1 MTIPGIPDL
10 AFVRPPQSAG
20 RTGLHRSG
28 PGLGHLVLIRVLRF
42 LAETVLRCGSFPP
55 TQKSFDSDSALLPKL
70 YGITSWVMLRV
81 QDGGGGAATSCF
93 L

>member
-1 MTIPGIPDL
+1 ME
-10 AFVRPPQSAG
+10 
-20 RTGLHRSG
+20 
-28 PGLGHLVLIRVLRF
+28 GLGQDFATLYRQVSSVS
-42 LAETVLRCGSFPP
+42 AETALRCGSFPP

-81 QDGGGGAATSCF
+81 QDGGGEAATSCF